1 MLTTIVKWISLFA
14 SLLLAAL
21 SWSPRAGT
29 GILLGG
35 FVIFAGL
42 VVTLVQAGTMRK
54 YAWAVVL
61 IPLAIVCNP
70 VLPVLMPSMVWLAFN
85 LSCAAT
91 FAACLLFLRSTP
103 RLTIA
108 SITNPS
114 ATSESL

>member
-1 MLTTIVKWISLFA
+1 MLTTIVKWMSLVG

-29 GILLGG
+29 GVLLVG
-35 FVIFAGL
+35 FLVFAGL
-42 VVTLVQAGTMRK
+42 VVTLFQAGAKGK
-54 YAWAVVL
+54 YGWSVVL

-70 VLPVLMPSMVWLAFN
+70 VLPVPMPSIALLVFN

-91 FAACLLFLRSTP
+91 FAACLFFLRSTP
-103 RLTIA
+103 RMTIA
-108 SITNPS
+108 SITSS